1 MQSTSRSAITM
12 LAVLALSACSRN
24 PAAPTPLP
32 TPSPVT
38 VTGEL
43 SGTWTGEYAVT
54 GCAPMQ
60 APNQCTWYVPLGPE
74 AMTLT
79 LTQSGASLSGTF
91 TSGII
96 GPLAVTGTVDAAG
109 VVRLAGSRPS
119 QFQCYQP
126 SIRANEVADW
136 VTEITKDGELRGT
149 FRQSTEQILSS
160 CYTGRYDYFT
170 QILSL
175 RRQDRSP
182 SVVLPPMPPSP
193 DARTISGTIR
203 DVRTNAPA
211 AQVPVTWH
219 ARGNDY
225 AVLGSAAATTD
236 AAGRFTVRLPNA
248 GYYAVT
254 FDHLPGHAAAI
265 VRYAAAADLFVMPEG
280 CNWIRYGTIV
290 DAATGRPIAGAR
302 ISASGKSTVSGADGS
317 YFLDWGCSNPAGAR
331 NTVVEHAA
339 YASANQFAF
348 DQDAVRGIARL
359 DFALSAR

>member
-1 MQSTSRSAITM
+1 M
-12 LAVLALSACSRN
+12 LVVLALSACNRN
-24 PAAPTPLP
+24 PASPTPLP

-38 VTGEL
+38 AAGDL

-74 AMTLT
+74 TMTLT
-79 LTQSGASLSGTF
+79 LTQSGANLSGTF
-91 TSGII
+91 TSSMI

-119 QFQCYQP
+119 QFQCLQP
-126 SIRANEVADW
+126 SSIRANEVADW
-136 VTEITKDGELRGT
+136 RTEITKDGELRGT
-149 FRQSTEQILSS
+149 FRQSTEQVLSS

-175 RRQDRSP
+175 RRQGG
-182 SVVLPPMPPSP
+182 PPSAGPPPTAPAP

-211 AQVPVTWH
+211 AQVAVTWH
-219 ARGNDY
+219 ARGNDL
-225 AVLGSAAATTD
+225 AVLGSASATTD
-236 AAGRFTVRLPNA
+236 TAGRFVVRLPGA

-254 FDHLPGHAAAI
+254 FDTLPGHAAAI

-302 ISASGKSTVSGADGS
+302 ISASGKSAVSGADGS
-317 YFLDWGCSNPAGAR
+317 YFLDWGCSSPAGAR

-339 YASANQFAF
+339 YMSANQFAF